1 MAHLAS
7 AASRQGS
14 DSGAAGESKADK
26 GSAGGGTQ
34 LRVLIQDSDAATAAA
49 TIVIFKGQ
57 EIKDDEIL
65 AVAGMSDGSPHPALL
80 PELQNSV
87 SWANSS
93 RARTM
98 SRLTE

>member
-1 MAHLAS
+1 MYSLEYLHTNPNAREMAHLAS

-80 PELQNSV
+80 RK
-87 SWANSS
+87 
-93 RARTM
+93 RAM
-98 SRLTE
+98 